1 MKQNKKMKYNLVTM
15 DEIYDLDKLETKNIE
30 LFEIANKYQLYRRS
44 TKKLYLKIIYETL
57 YFLSTYIAEKE
68 AKKALR

>member
-1 MKQNKKMKYNLVTM
+1 MKYNLVTM

-30 LFEIANKYQLYRRS
+30 LFEMANKYQLYRHS
-44 TKKLYLKIIYETL
+44 TKKLYLKIIYEAL